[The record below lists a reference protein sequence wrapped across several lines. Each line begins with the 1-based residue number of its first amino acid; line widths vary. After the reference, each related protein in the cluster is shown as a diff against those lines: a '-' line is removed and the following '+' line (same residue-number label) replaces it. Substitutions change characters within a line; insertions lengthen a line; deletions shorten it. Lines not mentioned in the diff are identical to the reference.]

1 MLSITGNQS
10 QEAAPVR
17 PIQWGFRPR
26 RTGPAPSIRWPDR
39 RPGAAARA
47 PGGRLRE
54 ALDYCLV
61 MPSDAMARP
70 LAAMVRRWLAANP
83 SGGDASD
90 LVASLE
96 ELRGDVDLGSAR
108 LSRCLNGQAQLL
120 QRLGALEQAGPE
132 GPDLADLA
140 DRLGRVEAEL
150 ALLRRSR

>member
-1 MLSITGNQS
+1 
-10 QEAAPVR
+10 
-17 PIQWGFRPR
+17 
-26 RTGPAPSIRWPDR
+26 
-39 RPGAAARA
+39 
-47 PGGRLRE
+47 
-54 ALDYCLV
+54 

-108 LSRCLNGQAQLL
+108 LSRCMNGQAQLL